1 MISGKVIFKRIY
13 NYLLY
18 SNFNIREINLEN
30 DRKYLDI
37 LEKKYRKKINED
49 NCFESYFYRS
59 FLQYKCQMHKIP
71 FYKKLIINSISLI
84 AIPLFLLIITFNS
97 LLSLLSRNLKA
108 HFSDSKKTILLGFSI
123 TYDKDLIPQSVL
135 KNYKVISMNSKK
147 FYFIN
152 KKEVWVFFKFLIKKF
167 TFYFY
172 FIFKLLVK
180 ITIYNYF
187 CQKYKPV
194 AIVDNAEFSFT
205 SSIMTAFLEKKNI
218 SYINVLH
225 GEKLLY
231 IRDSFFRFS
240 ECYVWNKHYIDLFKC
255 LYAYEKQFKIE
266 IPPRHKK
273 LKNNNIF
280 LQDKKILKYYWAS
293 EKEKNELLYIFNGL
307 NELRKNGFKIIIRY
321 HPLHKE
327 YFFRYINSYCDNFI
341 IEKPECKDIYNSLLE
356 TNYVLATYSTVLS
369 EANMMGK
376 IPVINDYGD
385 NILKLERLNYIIVK
399 RGQYISF
406 SKLVRECKFI

>member
-1 MISGKVIFKRIY
+1 MINVKIIFKRIY

-37 LEKKYRKKINED
+37 LEKKYREKINKD
-49 NCFESYFYRS
+49 NCLESYFYRS
-59 FLQYKCQMHKIP
+59 FLQYKCQAYKIP
-71 FYKKLIINSISLI
+71 FFKKLIINSISLI
-84 AIPLFLLIITFNS
+84 AIPLLILLLIFSS
-97 LLSLLSRNLKA
+97 LLNRNLKENILG
-108 HFSDSKKTILLGFSI
+108 SRDTILLGFSI
-123 TYDKDLIPQSVL
+123 TYDKDLIPKSIL
-135 KNYKVISMNSKK
+135 ENHKVISMNSKK
-147 FYFIN
+147 FIFIN
-152 KKEVWVFFKFLIKKF
+152 NKEVWVFFKFLIKKF

-205 SSIMTAFLEKKNI
+205 SSIITAFLEKKNI
-218 SYINVLH
+218 PYINVMH
-225 GEKLLY
+225 GEKLFD
-231 IRDSFFRFS
+231 IGDSFFRFS
-240 ECYVWNKHYIDLFKC
+240 ECYVWDKHYIDLFKC

-293 EKEKNELLYIFNGL
+293 ERKKYELLYIFNGL
-307 NELRKNGFKIIIRY
+307 NKLRKNGFKIIVRY

-327 YFFRYINSYCDNFI
+327 YFFKYVISYCDDLI
-341 IEKPECKDIYNSLLE
+341 IEKPECKDIYDSLLE

-369 EANMMGK
+369 EANIMGK
-376 IPVINDYGD
+376 IPVINDYRD
-385 NILKLERLNYIIVK
+385 NILKLERLNYIIVN
-399 RGQYISF
+399 RGQYIPL
-406 SKLVRECKFI
+406 SKLVRECELI